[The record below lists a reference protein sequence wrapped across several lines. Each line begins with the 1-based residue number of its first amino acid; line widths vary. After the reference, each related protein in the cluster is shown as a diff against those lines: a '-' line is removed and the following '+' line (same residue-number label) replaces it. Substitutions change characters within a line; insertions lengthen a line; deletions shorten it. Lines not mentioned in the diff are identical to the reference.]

1 MTVVAER
8 PRTTEAPLAPVA
20 APPRHRVSPERVAA
34 GLTLVA
40 LLVASVV
47 ALRSVGIDP
56 ARMLQSWSNA
66 ERFVGRVGA
75 VEFPPAGELLQLTA
89 LTLGLVICG
98 TLLAAVLS
106 VPVAVLAASNTT
118 PGAGWRAAAR
128 FVTVLARAVPDV
140 VLAMVFVLLF
150 SLGTLP
156 GILAIGL
163 HSVGMISK
171 LFADAIEQIDEGP
184 RTAVRA
190 AGGTRVQQ
198 FAAGVLPQVLPS
210 WVATVLHRN
219 DINLRGSVVL
229 GYVGVVGLGREMSFA
244 FKSLDYG
251 LGLGYAVVIFVL
263 CVVME
268 IVSSSVRAA
277 MLGVAPTGRG
287 LGDRV
292 VRRATR
298 RRAAGSKAADVPET
312 AGRAPAGATGA
323 QDATRASS
331 PPAPAASA
339 PSAPAASRT
348 APASAPVTVDAMLR
362 RPWDRARVR
371 NTTWG
376 ALAAAVVVASVVV
389 CDVAWADLVS
399 VWSRVPAVA
408 VQFWPPSFGS
418 YETSTMVAAMGETV
432 AIALAATL
440 LTLVASVVVGSLA
453 ARNVAPSRGVR
464 SGMRL
469 LLVGIRGVPE
479 VILAIVLIVVTGLG
493 TQAGTLALALGGV
506 GLLGKLLADSFE
518 EVSPGPE
525 RALAATGATRLQ
537 VYAGATLPQGTR
549 ALVGHAFYMLDTN
562 IRAATLLGIVGAGGV
577 GYYLLNAS
585 QGSNYGAVTAIVLM
599 ILVTVLAVEGLAMWM
614 RKVLR

>member
-1 MTVVAER
+1 MTAVTER
-8 PRTTEAPLAPVA
+8 PRTTDQVLAPVA
-20 APPRHRVSPERVAA
+20 APPRRRVSPERVAA
-34 GLTLVA
+34 GLTIVA
-40 LLVASVV
+40 LLGLSVV
-47 ALRSVGIDP
+47 ALRSVEIDP
-56 ARMLQSWSNA
+56 ARMLQSWSNV
-66 ERFVGRVGA
+66 ERFFGRVGA
-75 VEFPPAGELLQLTA
+75 IEFPPLGELLQLTA

-118 PGAGWRAAAR
+118 PGPAWRAAAR

-190 AGGTRVQQ
+190 AGGTRLQQ
-198 FAAGVLPQVLPS
+198 FTAGVLPQVLPS

-219 DINLRGSVVL
+219 DINLRGSVIL
-229 GYVGVVGLGREMSFA
+229 GYVGVVGLGMEMSFA

-251 LGLGYAVVIFVL
+251 LGLGYALVIFVL

-298 RRAAGSKAADVPET
+298 RRAAGASAAVVPET
-312 AGRAPAGATGA
+312 AGRAPAGVTGA
-323 QDATRASS
+323 DDATRASRAA
-331 PPAPAASA
+331 APAADDA
-339 PSAPAASRT
+339 TR
-348 APASAPVTVDAMLR
+348 APVPAVSVDTMLS
-362 RPWDRARVR
+362 RPWDRTRVR
-371 NTTWG
+371 DTSWG
-376 ALAAAVVVASVVV
+376 AIAVAVVVASVLV
-389 CDVAWADLVS
+389 CDVAWSDLVT
-399 VWSRVPAVA
+399 VWSGVPAVA

-418 YETSTMVAAMGETV
+418 YETTTMIAAMGETI

-440 LTLVASVVVGSLA
+440 LTLVASVVIGSLA
-453 ARNVAPSRGVR
+453 ARNVAPSRGMR

-506 GLLGKLLADSFE
+506 GLLGKLIADSFE
-518 EVSPGPE
+518 EVSAGPE
-525 RALAATGATRLQ
+525 RALSATGATRLQ

-549 ALVGHAFYMLDTN
+549 ALVGHTFYMLDTN

-585 QGSNYGAVTAIVLM
+585 QGSNYGAVAAIVLM

>member
-1 MTVVAER
+1 MSIVTER
-8 PRTTEAPLAPVA
+8 PRTTEAVVAPVA
-20 APPRHRVSPERVAA
+20 APPRRRVSPERVAA

-40 LLVASVV
+40 LLIASVV
-47 ALRSVGIDP
+47 ALRSVDIDP

-66 ERFVGRVGA
+66 ERFFGRVGA
-75 VEFPPAGELLQLTA
+75 IEFPPLGELLQLTA

-106 VPVAVLAASNTT
+106 VPVAVLAASNTS
-118 PGAGWRAAAR
+118 PGPVWRAAAR

-190 AGGTRVQQ
+190 AGGTRLQQ
-198 FAAGVLPQVLPS
+198 FTAGVLPQVLPS

-219 DINLRGSVVL
+219 DINLRGSVIL
-229 GYVGVVGLGREMSFA
+229 GYVGVVGLGMEMSFA

-268 IVSSSVRAA
+268 IVSSSVRAV
-277 MLGVAPTGRG
+277 MLGTAPTGRG

-298 RRAAGSKAADVPET
+298 RRGAATSAAPAPE
-312 AGRAPAGATGA
+312 AVGRASTTATSA
-323 QDATRASS
+323 DDATRASGT
-331 PPAPAASA
+331 PAPATSADDATRASG
-339 PSAPAASRT
+339 APA
-348 APASAPVTVDAMLR
+348 PATVATKLR

-371 NTTWG
+371 TTTW
-376 ALAAAVVVASVVV
+376 AAVAAAVVVASIVV
-389 CDVAWADLVS
+389 CDIAWSELVT
-399 VWSRVPAVA
+399 VWSGVPAVA

-418 YETSTMVAAMGETV
+418 YEMSTMVDAMGETV

-440 LTLVASVVVGSLA
+440 LTLVASIVIGSLA

-464 SGMRL
+464 GGMRL

-518 EVSPGPE
+518 EVSSGPE

-549 ALVGHAFYMLDTN
+549 ALIGHTFYMLDTN

-585 QGSNYGAVTAIVLM
+585 QGSNYGTVTAIVLM

-614 RKVLR
+614 RRVFR

>member
-1 MTVVAER
+1 MTAVTER
-8 PRTTEAPLAPVA
+8 PRATEAPLAPRA
-20 APPRHRVSPERVAA
+20 APPRRRASPERVAA
-34 GLTLVA
+34 GLTIVA

-47 ALRSVGIDP
+47 ALRSVEIDP

-66 ERFVGRVGA
+66 ERFFGRVGA
-75 VEFPPAGELLQLTA
+75 VEFPPLGELLSLTA

-118 PGAGWRAAAR
+118 PGPAWRAAAR

-150 SLGTLP
+150 SLGALP
-156 GILAIGL
+156 GILAVGL

-171 LFADAIEQIDEGP
+171 LFADAIEQVDEGP

-190 AGGTRVQQ
+190 AGGTRLQQ
-198 FAAGVLPQVLPS
+198 FTAGVLPQVLPS

-219 DINLRGSVVL
+219 DINLRGSVIL

-251 LGLGYAVVIFVL
+251 LGLGYALVIFVL

-268 IVSSSVRAA
+268 IVSSSVRAV
-277 MLGVAPTGRG
+277 MLGIAPSGRG

-298 RRAAGSKAADVPET
+298 RRAAASSAAAVTET
-312 AGRAPAGATGA
+312 AGRAPAVA
-323 QDATRASS
+323 
-331 PPAPAASA
+331 
-339 PSAPAASRT
+339 
-348 APASAPVTVDAMLR
+348 TVDAMLR
-362 RPWDRARVR
+362 RPWDRTRVR
-371 NTTWG
+371 DTSWG
-376 ALAAAVVVASVVV
+376 AIAVVLVVASVLV
-389 CDVAWADLVS
+389 CDIAWSDLVS

-418 YETSTMVAAMGETV
+418 YETSTMVAAMGETIAV
-432 AIALAATL
+432 ALAATL
-440 LTLVASVVVGSLA
+440 LTLVASIVIGSLA

-537 VYAGATLPQGTR
+537 VFAGATLPQGTR
-549 ALVGHAFYMLDTN
+549 ALVGHSFYMLDTN

>member
-1 MTVVAER
+1 MTAVTER
-8 PRTTEAPLAPVA
+8 PRTTGAAPAPVT
-20 APPRHRVSPERVAA
+20 APPRRRVSPERVAA

-40 LLVASVV
+40 LLVASLV
-47 ALRSVGIDP
+47 ALRSVDIDP
-56 ARMLQSWSNA
+56 ARMLQSWANA
-66 ERFVGRVGA
+66 ERFFGRVGA
-75 VEFPPAGELLQLTA
+75 IEFPPLGELLQLTA

-118 PGAGWRAAAR
+118 PGPAWRAAAR

-190 AGGTRVQQ
+190 AGGSRLQQ
-198 FAAGVLPQVLPS
+198 FTAGVLPQVLPS

-219 DINLRGSVVL
+219 DINLRGSVIL
-229 GYVGVVGLGREMSFA
+229 GYVGVVGLGMEMSFA

-251 LGLGYAVVIFVL
+251 LGLGYALVIFVL

-277 MLGVAPTGRG
+277 MLGIAPTGRG

-298 RRAAGSKAADVPET
+298 KRGAGH
-312 AGRAPAGATGA
+312 
-323 QDATRASS
+323 
-331 PPAPAASA
+331 PAPSRPVPATVESA
-339 PSAPAASRT
+339 
-348 APASAPVTVDAMLR
+348 LR
-362 RPWDRARVR
+362 RPWDRARRRTVS
-371 NTTWG
+371 WG
-376 ALAAAVVVASVVV
+376 WLAVAVVVASVAV
-389 CDVAWADLVS
+389 CDIAWSDLVT
-399 VWSRVPAVA
+399 VWAKVPAVA
-408 VQFWPPSFGS
+408 TQFWPPSFGS
-418 YETSTMVAAMGETV
+418 YEASTMVAAMGETI
-432 AIALAATL
+432 AIALAATV
-440 LTLVASVVVGSLA
+440 LTLVASIVVGSLA
-453 ARNVAPSRGVR
+453 ARNVAPSRGAR

-525 RALAATGATRLQ
+525 RALSATGASRVQ

-549 ALVGHAFYMLDTN
+549 ALIGHTFYMLDTN
-562 IRAATLLGIVGAGGV
+562 LRAATLLGIVGAGGV

-585 QGSNYGAVTAIVLM
+585 QGSNYGTVTAIVLM
-599 ILVTVLAVEGLAMWM
+599 ILVTVLVVEGLAIWM
-614 RKVLR
+614 RRVFR